1 MSKGIQIKCGWF
13 KMTTIVKI
21 YFIVKKNPTI
31 STCPG
36 CCPLL
41 MSYFLETVKKNVK
54 TVSSFGK
61 GILKKN

>member
-13 KMTTIVKI
+13 KMTIVKI
-21 YFIVKKNPTI
+21 WLYCKNKTI
-31 STCPG
+31 SICPG

>member
-1 MSKGIQIKCGWF
+1 MGDLRWQQLLKF
-13 KMTTIVKI
+13 D
-21 YFIVKKNPTI
+21 FIVKKNPTI

-41 MSYFLETVKKNVK
+41 MSYFWETVKKNVK

-61 GILKKN
+61 GI